1 MRLVVE
7 WGASCCAA
15 ALLRF
20 DEGQWRLVAS
30 AGDASLGGLAM
41 DGRVARC
48 LGKQLG
54 SSPSPSP

>member
-1 MRLVVE
+1 MVE

-20 DEGQWRLVAS
+20 DAGQWRLLAS

-48 LGKQLG
+48 LGELG
-54 SSPSPSP
+54 